1 MGEGRG
7 ARFTLTQSELARVL
21 APIAGGRPAGDE
33 GRVPPSEP
41 APAADGRS
49 SGAAAADGR
58 SSGAAV
64 ADGRSSGA
72 GAVADGR
79 SSGARRAAVL
89 VPVLWEDGVEA
100 VRDPELLFIVRPLTL
115 SSHSGQVAFPGGV
128 IDPEDV
134 DATAAALREAEEE
147 LGIPRAVPTPLGRL
161 PAFAT
166 HTGFHV
172 TPIVAAVPRE
182 VVLVPSP
189 HEVASHFR
197 VRLSELADPSVRRTM
212 RGGVGGR
219 AADFRLHFWVST
231 PSPIWGVTGQ
241 IVVSLLHALGLESQ
255 GGLWR

>member
-1 MGEGRG
+1 MTDLTSPR
-7 ARFTLTQSELARVL
+7 AAAKVTLTRSELARVL
-21 APIAGGRPAGDE
+21 APIAGRTASDE
-33 GRVPPSEP
+33 GSVPPSEP
-41 APAADGRS
+41 ASVSDGRS
-49 SGAAAADGR
+49 SGARPSRPTPSATEGHR
-58 SSGAAV
+58 GARA
-64 ADGRSSGA
+64 
-72 GAVADGR
+72 
-79 SSGARRAAVL
+79 ARRAAVL
-89 VPVLWEDGVEA
+89 VPIFWEDGADLA
-100 VRDPELLFIVRPLTL
+100 VDPELLFIVRPLTL

-147 LGIPRAVPTPLGRL
+147 LGISRAVPTPLGRL

-197 VRLSELADPSVRRTM
+197 VRLSELANPSVRRTM